1 MTKFVRFLLCWKMP
15 YRFRPEWY
23 VRLKNYD
30 SRRHHLCKALSRE
43 LEAVKDGKA
52 ALTLEIV
59 DNVVRHLCTGRPEL
73 VLMTGGYGACCGFY
87 MYDKCRTV
95 AIQVTVDWTDE
106 RLRYPRWDADRYF
119 FWEGETSQ
127 LSRAPTAK
135 VSESASIEQ
144 HEKAV
149 QTENRQEIGIQT
161 DQGADHD
168 KASTSDEG
176 VEPDADAGHRSV
188 KEKVVLKEWMLNAW
202 KGRCETIKEE
212 CVQYCIFIT
221 KPRDAKVMTN
231 FEMTKR
237 YEREFGCK
245 VSMRSRKRNPGVGP
259 GSQKDG
265 ENKQW
270 VRASLH
276 PIDYL
281 QDHEERLRA
290 ISAAESHFD
299 RFITRLV
306 QEETFT
312 RADMEAMALE

>member
-1 MTKFVRFLLCWKMP
+1 M
-15 YRFRPEWY
+15 
-23 VRLKNYD
+23 
-30 SRRHHLCKALSRE
+30 A
-43 LEAVKDGKA
+43 
-52 ALTLEIV
+52 
-59 DNVVRHLCTGRPEL
+59 
-73 VLMTGGYGACCGFY
+73 
-87 MYDKCRTV
+87 
-95 AIQVTVDWTDE
+95 
-106 RLRYPRWDADRYF
+106 
-119 FWEGETSQ
+119 
-127 LSRAPTAK
+127 AK
-135 VSESASIEQ
+135 VTLIIAFWGLPERVRTCRVTRGRMSRKSLIYTSPRPVLE
-144 HEKAV
+144 
-149 QTENRQEIGIQT
+149 
-161 DQGADHD
+161 GADHD

-202 KGRCETIKEE
+202 KGRCETKKEE
-212 CVQYCIFIT
+212 CIQYCIFIT

-231 FEMTKR
+231 FELVKR